1 MKRRDV
7 WLGFVLVMGFSL
19 LSHAAP
25 LSAQTFQPVFTK
37 QYTRVAGTP
46 VTTFDL
52 FTACD
57 PRGSFRVVVLN
68 GPGGQGRISAGSI
81 FLNGLEVIKEQDF
94 NQQVAQIVRPLT
106 NIVQDNRLEARLRSG
121 PGAVI
126 QVAVE
131 GVQACG
137 VRITS
142 PAPGSTLTDPLV
154 LVRGTVPVPPGGQV
168 GVTVNGVA
176 GLVEGDQ
183 FAALVP
189 VDPSAT
195 SLTANANDFTGT
207 INSDTI
213 AVTVLAGPPEPAVRL
228 QANRPGGVTPLSVSF
243 ELSAIIGV
251 SQVALDADG
260 DGVVDFQGATLEGRT
275 FTYTRPGLYVPTARV
290 TDTQGAVHTAVTL
303 VHVIDPIALDLR
315 LQAVWNG
322 LKDALR
328 AGDVG
333 GAARFLHTD
342 SRARYHA
349 QLARLSVAAFTNID
363 QQMTTIQLVEVGFA
377 GAQYEML
384 RFRDGQMLS
393 FAVWFQLDQDGL
405 WRLRRF

>member
-1 MKRRDV
+1 MKRCDV
-7 WLGFVLVMGFSL
+7 WLGFILAVGFSL

-25 LSAQTFQPVFTK
+25 LSAQTFQPVFSN
-37 QYTRVAGTP
+37 QYARLAGTP
-46 VTTFDL
+46 VTTSGA

-57 PRGSFRVVVLN
+57 PRGTFRMVVFN
-68 GPGGQGRISAGSI
+68 GPGGTGRVSAGSI
-81 FLNGLEVIKEQDF
+81 FVNGLEVIKEQDF
-94 NQQVAQIVRPLT
+94 NQQVARIERPLT
-106 NIVQDNRLEARLRSG
+106 NVLQENRLEVRLRSG

-126 QVAVE
+126 QVTVE
-131 GVQACG
+131 GIQACG
-137 VRITS
+137 IRITS
-142 PAPGSTLTDPLV
+142 PAPGSTLTDAIV

-168 GVTVNGVA
+168 GVTVNSVA

-189 VDPSAT
+189 VDPSVT
-195 SLTANANDFTGT
+195 SLTASANDFTGT
-207 INSDTI
+207 ISSDTI
-213 AVTVLAGPPEPAVRL
+213 PVTVLAGPPEPAVRL
-228 QANRPGGVTPLSVSF
+228 QANRPGGFAPLTVGF

-275 FTYTRPGLYVPTARV
+275 FTYIRSGIFVPTVRV
-290 TDTQGAVHTAVTL
+290 TDTQGTVHTAVTL

-322 LKDALR
+322 FKDALR
-328 AGDVG
+328 AGDLG
-333 GAARFLHTD
+333 RAAGFLHSDT
-342 SRARYHA
+342 RGRYQM
-349 QLARLSVAAFTNID
+349 QLARLSAPTLANID
-363 QQMTTIQLVEVGFA
+363 QQMATIQLVEVGFA